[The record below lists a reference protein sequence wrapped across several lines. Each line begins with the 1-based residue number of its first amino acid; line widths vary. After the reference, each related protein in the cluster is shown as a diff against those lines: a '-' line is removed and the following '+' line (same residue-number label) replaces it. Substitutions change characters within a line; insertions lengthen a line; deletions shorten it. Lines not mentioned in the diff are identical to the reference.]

1 MAGPK
6 DAEGDGPYMY
16 LAVPSALAER
26 LPVNATRLLR
36 EWEASLDPVR
46 AVAEAAFL
54 LSAKTP
60 IRWVLTDRFVEPGV
74 TTLDLIRHVGGDD
87 EVIERFEHSQA
98 MFVASAEPEG
108 NRLALRRMVTRKEA
122 RYALAEPALPVLLGL
137 AVLAPMMHSLGYY
150 GRRYGDTMR
159 HAWETAVAA
168 PTLEKT

>member
-6 DAEGDGPYMY
+6 DAEGDGPYIY
-16 LAVPSALAER
+16 FAVPTALAER

-60 IRWVLTDRFVEPGV
+60 VRWVLTDRFVEPGV

-87 EVIERFEHSQA
+87 EVIERFEHFQA
-98 MFVASAEPEG
+98 ILVASAKPDA
-108 NRLALRRMVTRKEA
+108 NRLALQRMVTKKEA
-122 RYALAEPALPVLLGL
+122 RHDLAESALPVLLGL

-159 HAWETAVAA
+159 EAWETAVAA
-168 PTLEKT
+168 PAAEET